1 VRTEVYDG
9 LRGMALVNFIKK
21 ETVLFISIILAAG
34 SLFAVPPDSKYADYV
49 DFKTICI
56 LFSLMSVMEG
66 LKKTGV
72 FSIVSENL
80 LRRAKSMTAIVLI
93 LVYLCFGFSMFITN
107 DVALITFVPLA
118 LAILRMTDESVRCQL
133 LIPVIT
139 MQTIAANL
147 GSMLLPT
154 GNPQNLYLYGLSG
167 MKLPEFILLLL
178 PFSLAALVII
188 TIWSITKC
196 RTVRSTAEIYISDN
210 NEKVKKIPVL
220 IYFALFVICVLSV
233 AGIVHYFAATLI
245 VLAAVLIYDVK
256 VLKTV
261 DYSLLLT
268 FVCFF
273 IFIGNI
279 GRIDAVNEILRRV
292 TEGSEFLTSVIAS
305 QAVSNVPCAI
315 LLSGFTENYRGLIVG
330 TNIGGLGTLIASM
343 ASLISFKYISN
354 ENPNLKKKYFI
365 YSDLDFHTPCFI
377 RNNGLYYEYMRIK

>member
-1 VRTEVYDG
+1 MRTEVYDG

-245 VLAAVLIYDVK
+245 VFAAVLIYDVK

-343 ASLISFKYISN
+343 ASLISFK
-354 ENPNLKKKYFI
+354 
-365 YSDLDFHTPCFI
+365 
-377 RNNGLYYEYMRIK
+377 

>member
-210 NEKVKKIPVL
+210 NEKVKKIV
-220 IYFALFVICVLSV
+220 YAFEYV
-233 AGIVHYFAATLI
+233 
-245 VLAAVLIYDVK
+245 
-256 VLKTV
+256 
-261 DYSLLLT
+261 
-268 FVCFF
+268 FF
-273 IFIGNI
+273 IP
-279 GRIDAVNEILRRV
+279 R
-292 TEGSEFLTSVIAS
+292 
-305 QAVSNVPCAI
+305 Q
-315 LLSGFTENYRGLIVG
+315 
-330 TNIGGLGTLIASM
+330 
-343 ASLISFKYISN
+343 
-354 ENPNLKKKYFI
+354 
-365 YSDLDFHTPCFI
+365 
-377 RNNGLYYEYMRIK
+377 

>member
-365 YSDLDFHTPCFI
+365 YFTLSNFI
-377 RNNGLYYEYMRIK
+377 LLVLFVIMGCIMNI